1 MSEDN
6 QSLLSDVLDFLN
18 SLNNDPNF
26 RNGPERDRLT
36 PLIGRCNERL
46 TLEQTLTIPPEESK
60 TTTLL
65 TDIIEF
71 LETLRDDPNLHYM
84 ILNRDKIS
92 LIQRCCEAQR

>member
-18 SLNNDPNF
+18 SLNNDPNLS
-26 RNGPERDRLT
+26 RSEERDKLTSLIKSCNNALALEKTLT
-36 PLIGRCNERL
+36 P
-46 TLEQTLTIPPEESK
+46 TAEESE
-60 TTTLL
+60 TTKLL
-65 TDIIEF
+65 TDIIAF
-71 LETLRDDPNLHYM
+71 LETLRDDPNLNYM